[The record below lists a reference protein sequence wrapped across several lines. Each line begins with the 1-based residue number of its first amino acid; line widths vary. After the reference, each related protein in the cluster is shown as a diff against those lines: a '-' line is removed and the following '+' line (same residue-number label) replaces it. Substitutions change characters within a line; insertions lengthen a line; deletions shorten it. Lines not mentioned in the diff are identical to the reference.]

1 MWWLWVLGGLIAWA
15 IVAAPVALVLGRGIR
30 LADRRSDAGVLSTAD
45 LPSGFA
51 APVVAPS
58 PPAPRTRRRV
68 VPLPPFGIALAALAV
83 TLETGGYL
91 VRLNDVGGTTGQVM
105 SMDGAYSLP
114 RMFVAAVFAASALA
128 AIAGAGRMPGRRAWW
143 LGVAL
148 IGGAIASV
156 KAGSTVHADAVGALS
171 RGVGDV
177 GALLLSA
184 AAASLVVAGLWLLS
198 RTERRDRRRVLGV
211 LALYAVAS
219 VGLSALSSQAAS
231 HGSDWLA
238 MATYVEESGEALAGV
253 AFLMAVLIG
262 VAPRLVLPAAWA
274 QRRSADAHSIVL
286 PEPLIVHRAARERR
300 G

>member
-1 MWWLWVLGGLIAWA
+1 MLGGLVAWA

-30 LADRRSDAGVLSTAD
+30 LADRRAEVGILSTAD
-45 LPSGFA
+45 LHSVSA
-51 APVVAPS
+51 APVVARS
-58 PPAPRTRRRV
+58 APAARARRRA
-68 VPLPPFGIALAALAV
+68 VPLPPVGIALAALAV
-83 TLETGGYL
+83 ALETGGYL
-91 VRLNDVGGTTGQVM
+91 VRLNDVGGTAGQVM

-114 RMFVAAVFAASALA
+114 RLFVAAVFAAAALA
-128 AIAGAGRMPGRRAWW
+128 AVAGAGRMPGRRAWW

-148 IGGAIASV
+148 IAGAIASV

-177 GALLLSA
+177 GALVLSA
-184 AAASLVVAGLWLLS
+184 AAASVVVAGLWFLS

-231 HGSDWLA
+231 YGSDWLA
-238 MATYVEESGEALAGV
+238 VTTYVEESGEALAGV

-274 QRRSADAHSIVL
+274 LRRSADAHSLVL
-286 PEPLIVHRAARERR
+286 PEPLTVHRAARETR